1 MEQKSLKDI
10 ILERADARGLNLEK
24 LFQSTSI
31 PKHYLEVILAGEW
44 HKLPPAPYAKGY
56 FKKLESALDLDQDFL
71 WNFYKEE
78 VEIKASGAEDK
89 LPENRYAIKTT
100 NRKWLWPVL
109 TVVAVGIYLGINA
122 GHLIGRPAL
131 NITNPLQ
138 ATVVTSLP
146 SFDLAGEV
154 DPKDKLFINQEEIYV
169 DKSGRFQ
176 ENYNLQPGLN
186 TFEIIAKK
194 FLGKENKVVK
204 QIIYQLPENND
215 KQGTR

>member
-10 ILERADARGLNLEK
+10 IWERMDAKSLNLEK
-24 LFQSTSI
+24 IFQNTGI
-31 PKHYLEVILAGEW
+31 PKHYLEMILAGEW
-44 HKLPPAPYAKGY
+44 HKLPAAPYAKGY
-56 FKKLESALDLDQDFL
+56 FKKLELVLELDQDFL

-78 VEIKASGAEDK
+78 VEVKASGAEDR

-100 NRKWLWPVL
+100 SRKWLWPVL
-109 TVVAVGIYLGINA
+109 AVTAIAIYLGINA
-122 GHLIGRPAL
+122 GHLIGRPIL
-131 NITNPLQ
+131 NITSPLQ
-138 ATVVTSLP
+138 ATVVTSF
-146 SFDLAGEV
+146 SNFDFVGEI

-186 TFEIIAKK
+186 TFEITAKK
-194 FLGKENKVVK
+194 FLGKETKVVK
-204 QIIYQLPENND
+204 QIIYQLSENND